1 MVVALRYNM
10 PDLPLFPRLDA
21 VPRAPALIDTG
32 VHMVET
38 QPRHEAEFP
47 GAAGIY
53 GAVSAMG
60 FDGL

>member
-1 MVVALRYNM
+1 M